1 MSENDSR
8 PDRPDRPIV
17 PANLAPMFEIDEGV
31 ITRAQKIKL
40 AIFDVDGVLTTG
52 ALFMGDDG
60 QEYKAFNSRDGHG
73 MKMLAS
79 NGVDTAIITGRCSKV
94 VAHRASD
101 IHVKHIYQGAQE
113 KLPVYEKLVTDLGLQ
128 HEEVAFVGD
137 DIVDLPI
144 MLRVGLAVTV
154 ADGHPLVKEH
164 SHWITPGNGGCGA
177 AREFCEMMMFAQGN
191 YANEMKRYL

>member
-1 MSENDSR
+1 M
-8 PDRPDRPIV
+8 V
-17 PANLAPMFEIDEGV
+17 PASLAPAFEIDEDV
-31 ITRAQKIKL
+31 IARAQKIKL

-73 MKMLAS
+73 MKMLTS
-79 NGVDTAIITGRCSKV
+79 NGVDTAIITGRHSKV

-101 IHVKHIYQGAQE
+101 ISVKHIYQGARE
-113 KLPVYEKLVTDLGLQ
+113 KLPVYEKLVADLDLR

-154 ADGHPLVKEH
+154 ADGHSLVKEH